1 MGALFQS
8 TPPRGGRPTSLPLR
22 SARQRFNPRPRAGG
36 DAETSTNCPRL
47 LKFQS
52 TPPRGGRRCGDL
64 RGLRL
69 FQVLIHAPARGATLA
84 ARHDEFEL
92 SSFNPRPRAGG
103 DTASTATATVTG
115 SFNPRPRAGGD
126 MIKQRPSARSS
137 CFNPRPR
144 AGGDVNSLTTGCGG
158 GGFNPR
164 PRAGGDLGCKSREGS
179 SDVSIHAPAR
189 GATRVGVLGRPRDQ
203 VSIHAPARG
212 ATAAILT

>member
-1 MGALFQS
+1 MATAVSFLQKFQS
-8 TPPRGGRPTSLPLR
+8 TPPRGGRPRRPCR
-22 SARQRFNPRPRAGG
+22 SCC
-36 DAETSTNCPRL
+36 SRL
-47 LKFQS
+47 FQS

-69 FQVLIHAPARGATLA
+69 FQVSIHAPARGATLA